1 MTGSVWVRFVAMAS
15 FVTEVL
21 THSGSLE
28 KEDLGTRIS
37 RLTRRVEEIKVR
49 AGRRPPTAAGCGA
62 PGESPESEPREVWRI
77 AWRAVT
83 KAWDCEVEGAVAVQW
98 WEVVLS

>member
-1 MTGSVWVRFVAMAS
+1 MWVRFVAMAS

-62 PGESPESEPREVWRI
+62 PGESPKSEPREVWRI

-83 KAWDCEVEGAVAVQW
+83 KAWDCEEEGAVAVQW